1 MGEPDPVAFDDDD
14 ALPLCGFE
22 ELDQPVMVDC
32 GRLADQLDR
41 RLGQACSGKQ
51 HVVYLGLEAADP
63 RPHQVSECLGQHL
76 IDALDQ
82 CARQFDGVERVSG
95 RYLVNSRHCCTR
107 YRPSQLVPHNGVK
120 RASTAAVVRDWGGW
134 ACLRW

>member
-51 HVVYLGLEAADP
+51 HVVNLGLEAAI
-63 RPHQVSECLGQHL
+63 L
-76 IDALDQ
+76 
-82 CARQFDGVERVSG
+82 ARTKSASVSG
-95 RYLVNSRHCCTR
+95 SISSTLSTNARANSM
-107 YRPSQLVPHNGVK
+107 
-120 RASTAAVVRDWGGW
+120 A
-134 ACLRW
+134 